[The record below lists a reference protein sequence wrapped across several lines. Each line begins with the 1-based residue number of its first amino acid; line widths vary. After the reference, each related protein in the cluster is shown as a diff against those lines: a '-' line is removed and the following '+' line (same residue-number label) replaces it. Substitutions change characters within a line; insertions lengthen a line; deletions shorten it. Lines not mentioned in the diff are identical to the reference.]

1 MTQTYKLTYN
11 VRDHDRSSNNF
22 GLIIQKILK
31 FNDFNEAVR
40 QSRLIANTNVN
51 LIGMPVID
59 LTEK

>member
-11 VRDHDRSSNNF
+11 VRDNDRSSNNF
-22 GLIIQKILK
+22 GLIIQKIIK

-40 QSRLIANTNVN
+40 QSRLIANTHVN